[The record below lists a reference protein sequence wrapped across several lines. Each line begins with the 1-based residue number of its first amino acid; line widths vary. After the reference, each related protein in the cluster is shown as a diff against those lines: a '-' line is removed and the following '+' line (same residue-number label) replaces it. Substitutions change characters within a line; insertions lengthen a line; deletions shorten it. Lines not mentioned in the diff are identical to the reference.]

1 MRVGM
6 ACEKAGLADAD
17 VVDVDELRHVDMTT
31 WQKEE
36 SAGLE
41 LNARLELLSS
51 S

>member
-1 MRVGM
+1 MDM
-6 ACEKAGLADAD
+6 TWEKAVTADVD

-36 SAGLE
+36 NAGLE
-41 LNARLELLSS
+41 FNARLELLSS